1 MSKSTPSKYLL
12 AIMAILLISANNY
25 NETSLNALKI
35 SDNAEN
41 EYLLSIES
49 QGLNKSGQILTVS
62 PGGVIH
68 IGSSLNRTETLDD
81 GYSLYAEK
89 GIRTERVK
97 VDIANKAGW
106 ADYVFTSDYQLLS
119 IEELESYIIE
129 NNHLPGVPNTEE
141 VLKNGLD
148 LAESNKI
155 LLEKVEELSLH
166 IISLNERLK
175 TLESK

>member
-1 MSKSTPSKYLL
+1 MTKLIPGKYLFVIIGL
-12 AIMAILLISANNY
+12 LLISANDFS
-25 NETSLNALKI
+25 ETKLNALKI
-35 SDNAEN
+35 SGNAEN
-41 EYLLSIES
+41 EYLLSVES
-49 QGLNKSGQILTVS
+49 QNKIGQILTVN
-62 PGGVIH
+62 PNGVIH
-68 IGSSLNRTETLDD
+68 IGANLKRGETLND
-81 GYSLYAEK
+81 GYSLYIEK

-97 VDIANKAGW
+97 VDIAHKAGW
-106 ADYVFTSDYQLLS
+106 ADYVFDPNYSLLS
-119 IEELESYIIE
+119 IDELESYISK
-129 NNHLPGVPNTEE
+129 NNHLPGVPTTEE